1 MSTAEV
7 KAGTVFERGGK
18 RREVVRL
25 VPADRY
31 TSPAIEWRRPGQEF
45 RTSACSLHAW
55 INWVKEAR
63 QIS

>member
-1 MSTAEV
+1 MSTAEI
-7 KAGTVFERGGK
+7 KPGTVFERDGK

-31 TSPAIEWRRPGQEF
+31 TAPAIEWRRPGQEF

-55 INWVKEAR
+55 SKWIKEAC
-63 QIS
+63 QTS